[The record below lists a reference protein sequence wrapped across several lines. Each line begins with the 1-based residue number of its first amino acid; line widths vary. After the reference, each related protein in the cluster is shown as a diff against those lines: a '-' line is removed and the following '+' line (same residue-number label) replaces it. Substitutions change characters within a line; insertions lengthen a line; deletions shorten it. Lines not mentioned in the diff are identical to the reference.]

1 MYLPHLTFLSQNQMY
16 EVVLAMRERKHPHI
30 TCTSVTFSKTGDL
43 VEKTDGWSIV
53 LCGKNGRTVGCFAG
67 AGENQCD
74 WSQFPWRDIGQCE
87 IGLHSY

>member
-30 TCTSVTFSKTGDL
+30 TCTSATSSKTGDL
-43 VEKTDGWSIV
+43 VE
-53 LCGKNGRTVGCFAG
+53 KNGRTVGCFAG